1 MALRLTP
8 SLPESSF
15 SEGSLWPGTNLLV
28 TMYSRSWRST
38 RPDLLVVSMTVKSD
52 FLLSLGKVISGR
64 AAGESLK
71 ESPADRVT
79 KKKVL
84 HRIPGN
90 ASKAFIHQT
99 SDK

>member
-52 FLLSLGKVISGR
+52 FLLSLVSALSRISR
-64 AAGESLK
+64 YKK
-71 ESPADRVT
+71 ENLAQDSWEC
-79 KKKVL
+79 
-84 HRIPGN
+84 
-90 ASKAFIHQT
+90 
-99 SDK
+99 